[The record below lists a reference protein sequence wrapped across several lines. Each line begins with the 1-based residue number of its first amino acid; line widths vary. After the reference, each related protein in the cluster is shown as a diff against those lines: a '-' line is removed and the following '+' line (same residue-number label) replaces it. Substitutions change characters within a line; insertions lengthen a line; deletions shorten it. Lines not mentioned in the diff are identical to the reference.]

1 LTRGSTREASE
12 AAVKAMMEEA
22 EKLLEHPAV
31 RKAYEKFL
39 FVAELT
45 REHINE

>member
-1 LTRGSTREASE
+1 MS
-12 AAVKAMMEEA
+12 EEA
-22 EKLLEHPAV
+22 DKLLTNPVV

-45 REHINE
+45 REHNNGT

>member
-1 LTRGSTREASE
+1 LTNPT
-12 AAVKAMMEEA
+12 
-22 EKLLEHPAV
+22 V

-45 REHINE
+45 REQTHAVK